1 MALHLF
7 NNGLSNDIVGI
18 ILKEVLEI
26 VGTSLLYM
34 KIYSMVGAIILRINP
49 FYISC
54 LLIDGLDKLNH
65 HNEWKLYEIF
75 IKIHIETNDIL
86 LEYDFH

>member
-1 MALHLF
+1 KTFFQNRLALHLF

-49 FYISC
+49 FLY
-54 LLIDGLDKLNH
+54 KLFA
-65 HNEWKLYEIF
+65 Y
-75 IKIHIETNDIL
+75 
-86 LEYDFH
+86 